1 MNKLKMIFSA
11 LFGATLAAC
20 ARSENITTVDA
31 AAFERAVTKDSVQ
44 LVDVRTAEEYADHHI
59 LYAVNIDVMQ
69 PDFKDKASAMLDAS
83 KPAYVYWANVEVAAK
98 RSAMEVFLALSSS
111 VTFVEGIAL
120 RTSMRL

>member
-83 KPAYVYWANVEVAAK
+83 KPAYVAAGI
-98 RSAMEVFLALSSS
+98 LAGMGFKVINLRG
-111 VTFVEGIAL
+111 GIIEWDNK
-120 RTSMRL
+120 

>member
-20 ARSENITTVDA
+20 ARSENITTVDT

-69 PDFKDKASAMLDAS
+69 PDFKDKASAMLNAS
-83 KPAYVYWANVEVAAK
+83 KPAYVYCRSGK
-98 RSAMEVFLALSSS
+98 RSLTAA
-111 VTFVEGIAL
+111 GILVGMGFKVINL
-120 RTSMRL
+120 RGGIIEWDNK